1 VNTEVPKSVQMQFD
15 ECQSIRKLHSTTA
28 TKSNQRVSTN
38 QTTVAEITS
47 SNVIQ
52 TSVPALTPTPQI
64 SSHVLSNHMVILS
77 SSFSFKTSNVKA
89 IFKSEQPST
98 LYDSD
103 NLIRSTVVDT
113 RLVSNSLMVISA
125 VKIQS
130 PIVQV
135 WIKIIRS
142 WNSV

>member
-1 VNTEVPKSVQMQFD
+1 
-15 ECQSIRKLHSTTA
+15 
-28 TKSNQRVSTN
+28 
-38 QTTVAEITS
+38 
-47 SNVIQ
+47 
-52 TSVPALTPTPQI
+52 
-64 SSHVLSNHMVILS
+64 MVILS

-135 WIKIIRS
+135 
-142 WNSV
+142 